1 MDDSETA
8 IALNMLSTFGAQ
20 AEVKAR
26 GYCRDAIAVGD
37 IAMALRWQRIVWEI
51 ARLEASDPNRILN

>member
-1 MDDSETA
+1 
-8 IALNMLSTFGAQ
+8 MLSTFGAQ

-51 ARLEASDPNRILN
+51 ARLEASDPNRILNY